1 MFRSTSLSH
10 CTPTFVTPGLDPG
23 VHRIMV
29 SCEEMDCRVK
39 PGKDD
44 RKVACKRTE
53 HAFKQKAR
61 RGFLRRCVPVTLS
74 AARRPAGP
82 GGSRAPCGLFRR
94 APAAVAAA
102 SVVRPRTL
110 LDRSEDRH
118 RPWRNRRAATPG

>member
-53 HAFKQKAR
+53 HALAR
-61 RGFLRRCVPVTLS
+61 KDWGGSDMQEKIKLRRLAELFS
-74 AARRPAGP
+74 ASPTEIVVALAGNGPHNIRR
-82 GGSRAPCGLFRR
+82 RCG
-94 APAAVAAA
+94 
-102 SVVRPRTL
+102 
-110 LDRSEDRH
+110 E
-118 RPWRNRRAATPG
+118 

>member
-61 RGFLRRCVPVTLS
+61 RGFLRRCVRRHLVGG
-74 AARRPAGP
+74 AAP
-82 GGSRAPCGLFRR
+82 GW
-94 APAAVAAA
+94 
-102 SVVRPRTL
+102 
-110 LDRSEDRH
+110 
-118 RPWRNRRAATPG
+118 PWRLSSSLRAFSARSCSCCCSFCCEASNSFGSVGGP